1 MMDHDPLMVVSAG
14 ILVHR
19 TGGDGPEVLL
29 GHPGGPFWRG
39 RDLGSWSIPKGLV
52 EPGEEL
58 LDAALREFTEETG
71 LALAGT
77 FRPLTPI
84 RQKGGKQVLCWAVEA
99 DLDAGAFAPGD
110 FEMEWP
116 PHSGKSVRFPELDQL
131 RYFTASEA
139 LARIIPAQQPLIR
152 EALELE

>member
-1 MMDHDPLMVVSAG
+1 MALSAG

-19 TGGDGPEVLL
+19 TAGGDREVLL

-52 EPGEEL
+52 EPGEEPL
-58 LDAALREFTEETG
+58 EAAVREFMEETG
-71 LALAGT
+71 LGVAGN

-84 RQKGGKQVLCWAVEA
+84 RQKGGKQVMCWAVEA
-99 DLDAGAFAPGD
+99 DLEIGAFAPGE

-116 PHSGKSVRFPELDQL
+116 PRSGSIGRFPEIDQL
-131 RYFTASEA
+131 SYFAVAEA
-139 LARIIPAQQPLIR
+139 LRRILPSQAPLIR
-152 EALELE
+152 EALHQG